1 MEQLITMLIIL
12 YRNVDILLVT
22 GSKAA
27 YAADVEKEYQK
38 MGKEKTSILK
48 INDVADVV
56 QEAVRS

>member
-1 MEQLITMLIIL
+1 M
-12 YRNVDILLVT
+12 VT

-48 INDVADVV
+48 INDVADVM
-56 QEAVRS
+56 QEAVSHGPTIEDASLSFEAAHTYT